1 MTSRGSPSITEVM
14 NEDDLS
20 ARLRDLGE
28 QPVPDAVRDAHL
40 QRMAAVDVTGSG
52 RREKRFG
59 RLAVAA
65 AALVGFFAG
74 STGLAMAG
82 ALPDPAQGVAHD
94 VLSVVQVE
102 VPDRPDNLGRCISE
116 AVKPLGDSE
125 DPATLEA
132 KKAAK
137 EACKAEHK
145 PGPPEGVG
153 RGNGGGGGPRADHPH
168 AGDEC
173 KGPPPWAG
181 RDAPKPPTAEREQFR
196 AGCPADVEDDAPE
209 QEPAG

>member
-1 MTSRGSPSITEVM
+1 M

-20 ARLRDLGE
+20 ARLRDLGQE
-28 QPVPDAVRDAHL
+28 PVPDPVRDAHL
-40 QRMAAVDVTGSG
+40 QRMSAVDAPAAVH
-52 RREKRFG
+52 REKRFG

-116 AVKPLGDSE
+116 AVKPFGDSE
-125 DPATLEA
+125 DPAAREA

-137 EACKAEHK
+137 EACKAEHQ
-145 PGPPEGVG
+145 PGRPEGVS
-153 RGNGGGGGPRADHPH
+153 RGNGGRGGPPADHPH

-181 RDAPKPPTAEREQFR
+181 RDAPKPPPAEREQFR
-196 AGCPADVEDDAPE
+196 ADCPADVEGDAQE